1 MQMSAPGSGN
11 LYEKSIGAAVRRIEP
26 AKPRLSAGIVPYRF
40 NAAGE
45 LEIYWVRRSK
55 KLRFM
60 GGWHAFPGGRLAD
73 SDAAVP
79 QAGELPDAQIY
90 RHSGPAAAHP
100 SCALRE
106 LFEETGLLAVRGGL
120 PPAAGLD
127 AAREKLLADGLDFAA
142 WLKEHSLH
150 LDRSRLRY
158 AGRWVT
164 PPLSRMRFDA
174 TFFLLEWP
182 LEETLQPTVIPGELV
197 FGEWTRPAVAVSRWA
212 AGEALLAQPTLQ
224 TLRILAAH
232 GVENGLPRLAEF
244 HGREPDAPKA
254 IEFRPAIRVI
264 PLAAPTLPPA
274 THTNA
279 LLVGDKDL
287 ALIDPGSPWDDQL
300 GPLREIVD
308 AVIGETGGRLTAIWL
323 THHHGDHVGGVEWM
337 RRVYNVPVAAHAES
351 AAKLAARGITVQRRL
366 ADGEILA
373 LAGPSGLRFRVV
385 HSPGHARG
393 HLCFYEET
401 QRALIGGDMVAG
413 ASTIVIDP
421 PEGNMG
427 DFLSSLERLAA
438 LDADVLLPGHGTMI
452 REPARLLDK
461 TRQHR
466 LMREDRILEAWRSGK
481 RTPEAIV
488 AAVYERTAPEA
499 RPLAARQVLA
509 HLERLSAT
517 GRIDGFHS
525 RRPLL

>member
-1 MQMSAPGSGN
+1 MGSPGSGN
-11 LYEKSIGAAVRRIEP
+11 LYEKSISAAGRRIEP
-26 AKPRLSAGIVPYRF
+26 AKPRLSAGVIPYRF
-40 NAAGE
+40 DAAGG
-45 LEIYWVRRSK
+45 LEVYWVRRSR

-60 GGWHAFPGGRLAD
+60 GGWHAFPGGGLAAC
-73 SDAAVP
+73 DAAAP
-79 QAGELPDAQIY
+79 QAGELPEARIY
-90 RHSGPAAAHP
+90 RNSGTQAAHP
-100 SCALRE
+100 ACALRE

-120 PPAAGLD
+120 PPAPVLA
-127 AAREKLLADGLDFAA
+127 AAREKLLADDLDFAA
-142 WLKEHSLH
+142 WLARRSLH

-164 PPLSRMRFDA
+164 PPLSRVRFDA

-182 LEETLQPTVIPGELV
+182 REEALQPSIVPGELAA
-197 FGEWTRPAVAVSRWA
+197 GEWTRPAVALSRWA
-212 AGEALLAQPTLQ
+212 EGEALLAQPTLT

-279 LLVGDKDL
+279 LLVGGKDL

-300 GPLREIVD
+300 DRLRDIVD
-308 AVIGETGGRLTAIWL
+308 AVIRETGGRLTAIWL
-323 THHHGDHVGGVEWM
+323 THHHGDHVGGVEWA
-337 RRVYNVPVAAHAES
+337 RGVYGAPVAAHDKT
-351 AAKLAARGITVQRRL
+351 AAKLAERGIAVERRL
-366 ADGEILA
+366 ADGEMLE
-373 LAGPSGLRFRVV
+373 LAGPRALRFRAI
-385 HSPGHARG
+385 HSPGHAAG

-401 QRALIGGDMVAG
+401 QRVLVGGDMVAG

-421 PEGNMG
+421 PEGNMQ
-427 DFLSSLERLAA
+427 DFLASLERLAA

-452 REPARLLDK
+452 REPARLLEK

-466 LMREDRILEAWRSGK
+466 LMREERIFEAWRRGK
-481 RTPEAIV
+481 REPEEIV
-488 AAVYERTAPEA
+488 AAVYEETAPEA
-499 RPLAARQVLA
+499 RPIAARQVLA
-509 HLERLSAT
+509 HLQRLNAT
-517 GRIDGFHS
+517 GRIDGF
-525 RRPLL
+525 P